1 MCGVGIPL
9 VQRAPDFC
17 EQLTV
22 VLLPSKIDPFSPRCT
37 HSFSGHRED
46 GTNLFTHECFCER
59 REPLC
64 FNISPW
70 TETWA
75 GGGGYVCV
83 ILLFL
88 SFWLFERI
96 FFYLLSLKPNKKKRF
111 FSTLLLIVISRHK
124 WVIKKIQDFFFFW
137 WKDNSR
143 NVIWLHVYI
152 YIFGCLVDSVSRGS
166 VGKNQKEQSRYIWSS
181 TLRFPHHIYPHTN
194 FTFLVYDYTR

>member
-1 MCGVGIPL
+1 MGIPW
-9 VQRAPDFC
+9 VQRAPGFC
-17 EQLTV
+17 EQLAV
-22 VLLPSKIDPFSPRCT
+22 VLLPSKIDPFSPGCT
-37 HSFSGHRED
+37 HSFSGHGED
-46 GTNLFTHECFCER
+46 GTDLFTHECFCER

-75 GGGGYVCV
+75 GGGGYVCA

-96 FFYLLSLKPNKKKRF
+96 FYLLSLKPEKKRG

-124 WVIKKIQDFFFFW
+124 CVIKKNQDIYLFIFG

-143 NVIWLHVYI
+143 NVIWLHVY
-152 YIFGCLVDSVSRGS
+152 F
-166 VGKNQKEQSRYIWSS
+166 
-181 TLRFPHHIYPHTN
+181 FFHT
-194 FTFLVYDYTR
+194 